1 MDTFNWNSDLN
12 TGYEAIDN
20 QHKKLFSYVNALILA
35 NNSNEENSIQVNRT
49 LTSLIQYTEIH
60 FEEEE
65 MILQKNNYPD
75 FEKHQASHQ
84 QFTKLM
90 KEFKSRFENG
100 EKILPGLL
108 EFTQEWLV
116 IHITKEDMK
125 ALKYSI
131 K

>member
-1 MDTFNWNSDLN
+1 M
-12 TGYEAIDN
+12 
-20 QHKKLFSYVNALILA
+20 NALILA
-35 NNSNEENSIQVNRT
+35 KNNQEENSLEVKRT
-49 LTSLIQYTEIH
+49 VASLIEYTEIH
-60 FEEEE
+60 FQEEE

-75 FEKHQASHQ
+75 FEKHQATHQ

-90 KEFKSRFENG
+90 NEFKSRLEKG

-125 ALKYSI
+125 ALGYSI